1 MKGLETPLTEYKL
14 NYFYLNLDYIKY
26 LSTLLENIEKLNY
39 YYCIWLSLK
48 LYVVY
53 LKYMSNV

>member
-14 NYFYLNLDYIKY
+14 NYIYLNLDYINY

-39 YYCIWLSLK
+39 YFNWLSVLCI
-48 LYVVY
+48 
-53 LKYMSNV
+53 

>member
-14 NYFYLNLDYIKY
+14 NYIYLNLDYINY

>member
-14 NYFYLNLDYIKY
+14 IYIYWNLDYIKY
-26 LSTLLENIEKLNY
+26 LYTLLENIEKLNY
-39 YYCIWLSLK
+39 YFIWL
-48 LYVVY
+48 YVCIVY

>member
-14 NYFYLNLDYIKY
+14 NYIYLNLDYINY
-26 LSTLLENIEKLNY
+26 LSTLLENIEKLN